1 MSSNSWLE
9 SFSDTNRLSKLNR
22 DRKLSGG
29 NTSVRANDDARKPA
43 VPDKAHITFGESR
56 TIKYYDK
63 PQKHLEM
70 KHFQQQVVMEG
81 LDEQMNRKITDSD
94 FESSYLFAK
103 DAKQKLPPNVGPE
116 APVNHEIDDRNLET
130 TKSSLRDSS
139 ISS

>member
-9 SFSDTNRLSKLNR
+9 SFSDTNRLSKFTR
-22 DRKLSGG
+22 DPKS
-29 NTSVRANDDARKPA
+29 NTPTASNKAREEAKKNLP
-43 VPDKAHITFGESR
+43 PEKGHISFGESR

-103 DAKQKLPPNVGPE
+103 DIKLKLPPGCTLESPVDFSHVGTSQLQDHHRR
-116 APVNHEIDDRNLET
+116 VG
-130 TKSSLRDSS
+130 
-139 ISS
+139 